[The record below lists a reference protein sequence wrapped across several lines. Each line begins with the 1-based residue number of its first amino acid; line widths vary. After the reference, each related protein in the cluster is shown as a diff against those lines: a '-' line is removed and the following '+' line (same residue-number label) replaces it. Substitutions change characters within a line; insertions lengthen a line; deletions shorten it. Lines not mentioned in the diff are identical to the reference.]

1 MPETKSIAMKLKFLS
16 LLAGTTLLFASCA
29 NNAEGDNKDADT
41 SSVSNTE
48 NSGSTTTT
56 NDYAARADEFDRNS
70 EAGKYMDARTGKPVK
85 LSVDRSTGRVT
96 NRENS
101 QEVTR
106 YIYVD
111 NNDWWVY
118 DWEGN
123 KLGKAKWEKDKV
135 WFDDNG
141 NWVDYDAK
149 WKDDATDTKV
159 KVDEDETK
167 MKTDDT
173 KIKVEK
179 DGDYKIKTGDKK
191 IKKDEDGTKVKD
203 NK

>member
-1 MPETKSIAMKLKFLS
+1 MKTKIFS
-16 LLAGTTLLFASCA
+16 LLAATMLFGLVACENNSNKKDKENTETT
-29 NNAEGDNKDADT
+29 G
-41 SSVSNTE
+41 NTE
-48 NSGSTTTT
+48 NTETSTGE
-56 NDYAARADEFDRNS
+56 YAARADEFERNS
-70 EAGKYMDARTGKPVK
+70 EAGKYMDVRTGKPIR
-85 LSVDRSTGRVT
+85 LSVDRSTGRIS
-96 NRENS
+96 NRENN

-123 KLGKAKWEKDKV
+123 KLGQAKMENDKV
-135 WFDDNG
+135 LFDDNG
-141 NWVDYDAK
+141 NWVDYDVK

-159 KVDEDETK
+159 KMDEDEYK
-167 MKTDDT
+167 LKTDDT

-191 IKKDEDGTKVKD
+191 IKKDEDGTKIKD

>member
-1 MPETKSIAMKLKFLS
+1 MKTKFFS
-16 LLAGTTLLFASCA
+16 LLAATMLFGLVAC
-29 NNAEGDNKDADT
+29 
-41 SSVSNTE
+41 E
-48 NSGSTTTT
+48 NSGNKNDKEDNTAVGNTGSENTETSTG
-56 NDYAARADEFDRNS
+56 DYAAKAGEFERNS
-70 EAGKYMDARTGKPVK
+70 EAGKYMDVRTGKPIR
-85 LSVDRSTGRVT
+85 LSVDKSSGRII
-96 NRENS
+96 NSENS
-101 QEVTR
+101 QPVTR

-123 KLGKAKWEKDKV
+123 KLGQAKVENDKV
-135 WFDDNG
+135 LFDDNG
-141 NWVDYDAK
+141 SWVDYDVK
-149 WKDDATDTKV
+149 WKDDENDTKV
-159 KVDEDETK
+159 KMDEDESK
-167 MKTDDT
+167 IKTGDT

>member
-1 MPETKSIAMKLKFLS
+1 MKTTILS
-16 LLAGTTLLFASCA
+16 LMAASVLIFASC
-29 NNAEGDNKDADT
+29 NNDADGDNNKDSATTTGTTD
-41 SSVSNTE
+41 

-56 NDYAARADEFDRNS
+56 TDYAAKADEFERNS
-70 EAGKYMDARTGKPVK
+70 EAGKYMDVRTGKPVK
-85 LSVDRSTGRVT
+85 LSMDRSTGRVT
-96 NRENS
+96 NRENN

-118 DWEGN
+118 DWEG
-123 KLGKAKWEKDKV
+123 KQLGKAKWEKDKV

-149 WKDDATDTKV
+149 WKDDDSDTKV
-159 KVDEDETK
+159 KIDEDESK

-179 DGDYKIKTGDKK
+179 DGDYKIKTKDKK